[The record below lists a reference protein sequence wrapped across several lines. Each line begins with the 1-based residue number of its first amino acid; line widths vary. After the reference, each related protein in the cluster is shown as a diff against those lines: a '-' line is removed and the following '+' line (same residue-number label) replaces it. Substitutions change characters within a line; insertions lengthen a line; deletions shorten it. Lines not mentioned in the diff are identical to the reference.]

1 MFTEITGTMEIT
13 EKNLKAEK
21 VEKGMKKLKKIMIV
35 GGGELQLPLIEAA
48 RKEGYQVLVVDMDE
62 QAPGM
67 ALAHVKG
74 IISTID
80 ADKILDFALR
90 QKIDGIA
97 TAATDFPIRSVARVA
112 DEMRLRGIS
121 SETAL
126 KATDKWLMRK
136 CLKEAGVAVPE
147 FFLIKSF
154 NDLCLAAEGLDAG
167 KEYIVK
173 PVDNSGSRGVFFIED
188 IKDLTKLKEIFD
200 YSKRYTRS
208 GNLILEEY
216 MRGDEMSVE
225 TFSID
230 GACKVLQLTDKVT
243 DKEPYFVEK
252 MHIQPSKY
260 QGEMKALIIEEVKK
274 ALQALGVKEGPAHTE
289 VMVTREGPKIVEV
302 GARTAGDHISSD
314 LLYLSTGIDLAK
326 NLVRFSLEEEIDLQ
340 EKCKR
345 ASVIK
350 YIEAKE
356 GTIREIGGL
365 KEAKAMEGVHCVKL
379 FKDRGDIIARV
390 KNSTDRPGYVIA
402 FADTAKEAVHIA
414 ERACK
419 LIKIEVIE

>member
-1 MFTEITGTMEIT
+1 MEIT
-13 EKNLKAEK
+13 ERNLKAEEA
-21 VEKGMKKLKKIMIV
+21 EKGMRKLKKIMIV

-48 RKEGYQVLVVDMDE
+48 RKEGYQVLVADMDE

-67 ALAHVKG
+67 ALAHIKG
-74 IISTID
+74 VISTID
-80 ADKILDFALR
+80 ADKILDFAR
-90 QKIDGIA
+90 EQKIDGIA
-97 TAATDFPIRSVARVA
+97 TAATDFPIRSVAKVA
-112 DEMRLRGIS
+112 EQLQLRGIS
-121 SETAL
+121 SDTAL

-136 CLKEAGVAVPE
+136 CLKEAGVAVPQ

-154 NDLCLAAEGLDAG
+154 DDLCLASKEADAG
-167 KEYIVK
+167 REYIVK

-188 IKDLTKLKEIFD
+188 IKYLAKLKEIFD
-200 YSKRYTRS
+200 YSKAYTRS

-216 MRGDEMSVE
+216 MRGEEMSVE
-225 TFSID
+225 TFCVD
-230 GACKVLQLTDKVT
+230 GDCKVLQLTDKVT

-260 QGEMKALIIEEVKK
+260 EGEMKELIIKEVKK

-289 VMVTREGPKIVEV
+289 VMVTEEGPKIVEV

-326 NLVRFSLEEEIDLQ
+326 NLVRFALGEEIDLQ

-365 KEAKAMEGVHCVKL
+365 KEAKALEGVHSVKL
-379 FKDRGDIIARV
+379 FKDKGDLIARV
-390 KNSTDRPGYVIA
+390 KNSTDRLGYVIA
-402 FADTAKEAVHIA
+402 FADSAKEAVQIA

-419 LIKIEVIE
+419 LIKIEVVE